1 MTNNKITYIDALN
14 AVLNG
19 ETLTAEITE
28 KLEALREQLLKRNAS
43 KGDKPT
49 KKQAENAE
57 LLEHLIEVL
66 KPISNPATVTEI
78 MTVDPDGIGSLS
90 NQKVSALLKL
100 LEKDGKVERTTDKR
114 KALFKLVV
122 D

>member
-19 ETLTAEITE
+19 ETLTTEITE
-28 KLEALREQLLKRNAS
+28 KLEALREQLIKRNSS

-49 KKQAENAE
+49 KKQTENAE
-57 LLEHLIEVL
+57 LIEHLVEVL

-78 MTVDPDGIGSLS
+78 MATDPDGIGSLS

-100 LEKDGKVERTTDKR
+100 LEKDGKIERTTDKR

>member
-1 MTNNKITYIDALN
+1 MTTKITYIDALN

-19 ETLTAEITE
+19 ENLTAEITE
-28 KLEALREQLLKRNAS
+28 KLEALREQLIKRNSS

-57 LLEHLIEVL
+57 LLEHLVEVL

-78 MTVDPDGIGSLS
+78 MATDPDGIGSLS

-100 LEKDGKVERTTDKR
+100 LEKDGKIERTTDKR